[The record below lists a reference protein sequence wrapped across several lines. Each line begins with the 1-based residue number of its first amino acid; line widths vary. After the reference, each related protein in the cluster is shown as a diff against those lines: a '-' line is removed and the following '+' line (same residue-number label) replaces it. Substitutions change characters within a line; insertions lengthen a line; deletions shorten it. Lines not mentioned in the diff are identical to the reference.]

1 MRDLTTGRPMK
12 QILLF
17 LLPILIGNI
26 LQLTYSLVDTRVV
39 GSVLGGTALAAVG
52 ATTSLSTM
60 VIGFL
65 QGLTNGFA
73 VIIARFF
80 GAGDYK
86 GLRRCVAAT
95 VTLALGVS
103 LALTAVTILFLP
115 RILGVLHVGD
125 DIYGMSYQYIVVI
138 FAGMTISM
146 LYNLCAAMLRAIG
159 DSVTPLIFLGI
170 SVVLNIFGDLFCIC
184 VLDMGVRGAAVAT
197 VAAQLFATVLCLF
210 FIYKKYELLHIGKP
224 DFSFSGVL
232 VRDLAS
238 GGLSM
243 GFMGCL
249 VNIGSVALQTGIN
262 TLGNDIIVAHTAARK
277 ITELFML
284 LFGVI
289 GTTMATY
296 SGQNFGA
303 GRLDRVKEGVRAA
316 LVIVFIWCGI
326 VLLCS
331 YTIAPVLIRLVTGTD
346 SETVISAATS
356 YLKFD
361 TLLYWVTAIIIV
373 LRNTMQGIGDHITP
387 IVSSSIE
394 CIGKIIL
401 VNLLVEPFGYWGIIV
416 AEPITWCFMVIPLI
430 VQYLRNPM
438 LKQKG
443 CEGTEQLR
451 NGLIR

>member
-1 MRDLTTGRPMK
+1 MTTGKPVK
-12 QILLF
+12 QILCF
-17 LLPILIGNI
+17 MLPILIGNI
-26 LQLTYSLVDTRVV
+26 LQLTYSLVDTRIV
-39 GSVLGGTALAAVG
+39 GSVLGDTALAAVG
-52 ATTSLSTM
+52 ATTSLSTL

-80 GAGDYK
+80 GAGDRR
-86 GLRRCVAAT
+86 GLKRCVAAA
-95 VTLALGVS
+95 VTLAFGASIV
-103 LALTAVTILFLP
+103 LTVATICLLN

-125 DIYGMSYQYIVVI
+125 DIYGMSYEYIVVI
-138 FAGMTISM
+138 FAGMTIAM
-146 LYNLCAAMLRAIG
+146 VYNLCAAMLRAIG

-170 SVVLNIFGDLFCIC
+170 SVALNIFGDLFCIC

-197 VAAQLFATVLCLF
+197 VAAQLFATVLCLI
-210 FIYKKYELLHIGKP
+210 FIYRKYELLHIGRA
-224 DFSFSGVL
+224 DFSFSGPL

-238 GGLSM
+238 CGLSM

-249 VNIGSVALQTGIN
+249 VNIGTVALQTGIN
-262 TLGNDIIVAHTAARK
+262 TLGNDMIVAHTAARK
-277 ITELFML
+277 LTELFML

-303 GRLDRVKEGVRAA
+303 GRIDRVKEGVRAA
-316 LVIVFIWCGI
+316 LTIVFIWCGI

-331 YTIAPVLIRLVTGTD
+331 YTVAPMLIRLVTGTKSD
-346 SETVISAATS
+346 TVISSAWA

-361 TLLYWVTAIIIV
+361 TLLYWVTAIIVV

-387 IVSSSIE
+387 IISSSVE

-401 VNLLVEPFGYWGIIV
+401 VKLLVAPFGYWGIIV
-416 AEPITWCFMVIPLI
+416 AEPVTWCFMVIPLI

-438 LKQKG
+438 LKETKG
-443 CEGTEQLR
+443 S
-451 NGLIR
+451 